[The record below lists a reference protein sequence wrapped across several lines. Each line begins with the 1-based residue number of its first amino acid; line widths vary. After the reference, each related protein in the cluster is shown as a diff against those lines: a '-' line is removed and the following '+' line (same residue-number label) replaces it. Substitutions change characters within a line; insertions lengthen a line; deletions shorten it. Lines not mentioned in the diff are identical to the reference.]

1 MEAGRRRQH
10 CDHAR
15 EVNEKFFGRRSFHLP
30 RKIGNPHLLSS
41 STRSVPDFSVA
52 FSTRQRTWKDSL
64 SHPALLI
71 LHRAPL
77 FSTSIFKFSCL
88 HFHRLPF
95 SSTSSTRVLNEL
107 GHTPPSHHA
116 HVCPACFSGI
126 ELQERQS
133 EVVIAISTVES
144 GY

>member
-1 MEAGRRRQH
+1 MWEETNSYLMKIS
-10 CDHAR
+10 AR
-15 EVNEKFFGRRSFHLP
+15 LLFDGWAWENSEPGETKLKDSFLP
-30 RKIGNPHLLSS
+30 CGASAL
-41 STRSVPDFSVA
+41 FQQVA

-95 SSTSSTRVLNEL
+95 SSTSSSARVLNEL